1 MQNNPDLEKAA
12 REAKIRV
19 NNVEKIMKILEIFE
33 KLLKITAC

>member
-1 MQNNPDLEKAA
+1 MQNNHDLEKAP